1 MINQTYGETLV
12 SILKKSFIYN
22 LFPVLP
28 EQNTS
33 NGVHYRSG
41 YDAQLFFGDVSN
53 YKNRDPDLR

>member
-1 MINQTYGETLV
+1 MEKHWFQFWKNHASTI
-12 SILKKSFIYN
+12 N